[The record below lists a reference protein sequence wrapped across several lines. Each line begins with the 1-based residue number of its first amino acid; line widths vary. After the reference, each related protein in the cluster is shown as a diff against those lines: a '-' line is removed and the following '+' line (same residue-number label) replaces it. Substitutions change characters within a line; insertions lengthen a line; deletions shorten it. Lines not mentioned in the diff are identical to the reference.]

1 MFKKIKSIFP
11 LAAIVLLTGM
21 IGCKKITTDL
31 NINPNVPSSIDAK
44 YILSSALK
52 SSADLATGNPG
63 GGSTSGNDL
72 IDIYM
77 GYWTVSGGYIPSSAL
92 LTYNLTTDFGGSIW
106 DNTYQTLANYQAI
119 QTSYGSN
126 TATAGAKYVAIS
138 KIMQIFHYQRLVD
151 TYNNIPFSAALQAG
165 KINSPV
171 YDDAATIYKSLVNQL
186 DSTIALINNAPITAD
201 DPGGFDI
208 MYGGV
213 MSNWLTFANTLKL
226 KILMHQTQVAG
237 GNAYIQSKLTGLTSA
252 NFIGTNSDVTI
263 QPGYTN
269 SAENQQNPMWADIGF
284 KITGGTNG
292 NADYF
297 RANSYGVNFYK
308 ITNDPRLSLF
318 YDTTK
323 ANGQVVGRV
332 FGSTNGLE
340 TNAMVSAIG
349 GNTKGAIQTAG
360 LLKSPFAGAI
370 ILSSTECFFL
380 QAEAMQRGFLAGDVA
395 ATYQT
400 AVAESFRL
408 LGVSGYKA
416 AAAMYTAQANDNVNF
431 TNSGN
436 KIKTIIMQKWAA
448 LNTYDPLE
456 SWTDWRRLGYP
467 SDLPV
472 SIYPGT
478 TASHIPY
485 RLLYPTSEYNYNKTN
500 VNAQGTIDALS
511 SKIFWMP

>member
-1 MFKKIKSIFP
+1 MFKKIKSFLP
-11 LAAIVLLTGM
+11 SAAIVLLLGM
-21 IGCKKITTDL
+21 VGCKKITTDL
-31 NINPNVPSSIDAK
+31 NVNPNVPSSIDAK

-52 SSADLATGNPG
+52 SSADIATGSG
-63 GGSTSGNDL
+63 GGGFSGNDL

-92 LTYNLTTDFGGSIW
+92 LTYNLTTDFGSALW
-106 DNTYQTLANYQAI
+106 DNTYLTLANYQAI
-119 QTSYGSN
+119 QASYSS
-126 TATAGAKYVAIS
+126 TAATAGAKYVAIS
-138 KIMQIFHYQRLVD
+138 KIMQVFHYQKLVD
-151 TYNNIPFSAALQAG
+151 TYNNIPYSSALQSG
-165 KINSPV
+165 KINSPA

-186 DSTIALINNAPITAD
+186 DSTIMLIKNAPITAD

-208 MYGGV
+208 LYGGV
-213 MSNWLTFANTLKL
+213 MSNWIAFANTLKL

-237 GNAYIQSKLTGLTSA
+237 GNAYIQAHLTGLTSA

-269 SAENQQNPMWADIGF
+269 SAGNQQNPMWADIGF
-284 KITGGTNG
+284 KISGGTNG

-308 ITNDPRLSLF
+308 STNDPRLSLF
-318 YDTTK
+318 YDTSK
-323 ANGQVVGRV
+323 ASGKVVGRV

-340 TNAMVSAIG
+340 TNSMVSAIG
-349 GNTKGAIQTAG
+349 GNTKGATQAAG
-360 LLKSPFAGAI
+360 LLASPYAGAI
-370 ILSSTECFFL
+370 ILTSTESFFI
-380 QAEAMQRGFLAGDVA
+380 QAEAMQRGLLAGDA
-395 ATYQT
+395 GATFLT
-400 AVAESFRL
+400 AVTESFRL
-408 LGVSGYKA
+408 LGVTNYA
-416 AAAMYTAQANDNVNF
+416 AAAATYTAQANDNVNF
-431 TNSGN
+431 TTSSN

-478 TASHIPY
+478 TATHIPY

-500 VNAQGTIDALS
+500 VNGQGTIDALS
-511 SKIFWMP
+511 SKVFWMP